1 MTKLPTSMLIIG
13 ALMLSA
19 CTPTRLQD
27 RIRMNDGYW
36 TVGANDQETLEPG
49 AAAVTAVVVPD
60 PEKPGETETVTLFR
74 AGQTVAISKHGRDQF
89 MIDGVHG
96 LGALRA
102 CGRKTLLPTPDPDR
116 CVGDQPIPENTCE
129 SVIKS
134 PEHCSYRVANAFHLI
149 GVIQLKDSAG
159 GNHDRCLVV
168 TLQTPVDTVNHS
180 EEDEKKAKETV
191 ENDELSIEILKPLE
205 DLCGGSGEGSA
216 RGTSRPLRVIPA
228 PSISE

>member
-36 TVGANDQETLEPG
+36 TVGANDQETGEPLKPG

-96 LGALRA
+96 LGALETHERRA
-102 CGRKTLLPTPDPDR
+102 K
-116 CVGDQPIPENTCE
+116 
-129 SVIKS
+129 
-134 PEHCSYRVANAFHLI
+134 
-149 GVIQLKDSAG
+149 
-159 GNHDRCLVV
+159 
-168 TLQTPVDTVNHS
+168 
-180 EEDEKKAKETV
+180 
-191 ENDELSIEILKPLE
+191 
-205 DLCGGSGEGSA
+205 
-216 RGTSRPLRVIPA
+216 
-228 PSISE
+228 